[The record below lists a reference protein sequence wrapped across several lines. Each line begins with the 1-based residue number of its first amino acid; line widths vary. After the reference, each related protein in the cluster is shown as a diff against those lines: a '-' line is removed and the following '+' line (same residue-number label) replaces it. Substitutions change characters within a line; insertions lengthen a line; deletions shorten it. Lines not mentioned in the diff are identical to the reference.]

1 MRMAENR
8 LSKESLLTVSD
19 NIKRTVFHV
28 EEAAVRYGKDPRE
41 IQIVGAIKKMPAEYA
56 FLCKENGIDTVGEN
70 RVEELVSKYEIYK
83 QLQLHFIGHLQRNKA
98 KLAVGKI
105 SMLQS
110 LDSLKLAEELNTL
123 SGQIGKTLDV
133 LVQVNISRE
142 ESKSG
147 IIPEQLEDF
156 LFEASQYPFLSVKGL
171 MCIPEKGNSRV
182 FFEKMYQLFI
192 DIRTKKVDNIDMAV
206 LSMGMSSDF
215 EDAIASGS
223 NMLRLGTALF
233 GERSF

>member
-1 MRMAENR
+1 MHMAENP
-8 LSKESLLTVSD
+8 LSREYLHQVTE
-19 NIKRTVFHV
+19 NIKRTLFCV
-28 EEAAVRYGKDPRE
+28 EETAVRCGRNPRE
-41 IQIVGAIKKMPAEYA
+41 IHIVGAIKRMPAEYA

-70 RVEELVSKYEIYK
+70 RVEELISKYETYK
-83 QLQLHFIGHLQRNKA
+83 GLDLHFIGHLQRNKA
-98 KLAVGKI
+98 KLVAGKI

-110 LDSLKLAEELNTL
+110 LDSLKLAEELNKL

-133 LVQVNISRE
+133 LVQVNISKE

-147 IIPEQLEDF
+147 ITPEELEDF
-156 LFEASQYPFLSVKGL
+156 LFAASRYPFLSVKGL
-171 MCIPEKGNSRV
+171 MCIPEKGNSKV
-182 FFEKMYQLFI
+182 FFKKMYQLFI
-192 DIRTKKVDNIDMAV
+192 DIRAKKVDNINMAV

-233 GERSF
+233 GERTY